1 MPKPPNSWK
10 YAERRIAKIFGGERR
25 GAYVSD
31 GKSGKNDIIKDG
43 WSIEVKLLS
52 RPTFQQMFDAC
63 LQAESNAE
71 SEMDIP
77 VAVVKK
83 KGMQYKDSLV
93 IMRLEKFE
101 EFFINE

>member
-1 MPKPPNSWK
+1 MPKPPSSWK
-10 YAERRIAKIFGGERR
+10 YAERRIARIFGGKRR

-31 GKSGKNDIIKDG
+31 GKSGKSDIIKDG
-43 WSIEVKLLS
+43 WSIEVKLLK

-63 LQAESNAE
+63 LQAENNAE
-71 SEMDIP
+71 SIMDIP

-83 KGMQYKDSLV
+83 KGAEYKDALV
-93 IMRLEKFE
+93 IMRLERFQ